1 MPAATSLAK
10 STYFQNS
17 LLSLSLILG
26 SCSALLWVR
35 ALPAQQLTADQQAE
49 MLLTGARKA
58 YNEKNYPFAVARFRE
73 FLARFGN
80 HKEAPSARYQL
91 GLSLLEIPERDYTGA
106 VEQLQAI
113 AGNKDL
119 PEHALV
125 LYHLGLAKRGLGTR
139 ELAQAEAKP
148 PEAPQRRA
156 AANRLFEEAATQ
168 FAAAATAF
176 KARAKP
182 LPENAKELPPDQE
195 WLARSVCDQAEMQL
209 RTNKIKEAQA
219 SAEPFLKDPLAKS
232 RYQGLGLYYHG
243 FASFLLRD
251 YQMAGR
257 SLNQPGALADPVVGI
272 HARYLLA
279 RTYHL
284 GDERNKAALH
294 YEGVLTDYDK
304 QKQAAA
310 QALQRPDQF
319 KNDLEEKARLEALV
333 KNPPPDYVGRAA
345 FGLGVLL
352 YEGGRFADA
361 LTRFTQF
368 AQQHPT
374 SSLLSDDLLR
384 QGFCLVQLK
393 QYAEAVKILQ
403 PLADKEPR
411 LADQAL
417 LWLGKA
423 QVGAT
428 DPANAAAYDQALKV
442 GLDTFRRAADRAQQ
456 LAGTDP
462 EAKGRRGEILLE
474 LADTQQLAKQFKDAA
489 VTYGQIL
496 NEKSL
501 PQHDEETLQRQA
513 TALHL
518 AGDYNGSDQVCLRFR
533 DQYSKST
540 LLPAVLFRY
549 AENAYFSAVAAE
561 KIPDAATRAREV
573 GRFQDEALKRYQ
585 VVVEKYPEFVYVN
598 LARYG
603 VALILYRKGELENAQ
618 QMLEKIPQ
626 AERHDDLAQVPYLL
640 ADCLIRLAPTKIE
653 NALDAGRLEERLK
666 GAIEQL
672 DAFVGAQPASPQAP
686 DALLKLGL
694 CHQRLASLLVQPQ
707 EKAPVLGNARAT
719 YERLIQQF
727 PKHPL
732 MPQAVFERA
741 KCIAQAGDVNG
752 AINELRRFTNDPA
765 LQAAP
770 VGPMAVLQLAT
781 LLRGQN
787 KAAEAADALAKARP
801 QMEPAMLRDPA
812 RADWVPLLQY
822 HQGIALREAGKLP
835 EARAVFDAMIAQF
848 PGRPEAAEAA
858 LRRGQ
863 CLKDEGLQKL
873 DAAQKRLAAG
883 NLKPEELAQVN
894 RTRDEGYKAISDAV
908 QYLHG
913 QAEQL
918 KQKQPVPEARARM
931 LYEAAWGYRTLAE
944 PEVAAARAKI
954 QEELKKKLLEEAI
967 KKSPTGK
974 PPAVIAAPDVPLAQV
989 PLQPSQTNARAEYLA
1004 LVTSFP
1010 DLPLSVDARF
1020 ELAEL
1025 HAERAEYDA
1034 ALKLLTEALDKE
1046 PAGEL
1051 ADKIIIQMG
1060 VCHAAKKD
1068 LKSALDQFDRVA
1080 QNVKSPLAGQA
1091 HYRAGECLMQQKDWA
1106 KAAARLV
1113 VFRDQAPFQNLPGVS
1128 DKALLRLGHAYAEL
1142 KQWDQSRQA
1151 HELVVAR
1158 FGNSPWVNEARYGMA
1173 WAFQNKAEYDNAVNV
1188 YTQVTAAT
1196 ATEIG
1201 AKAQLQIGLCRLEQ
1215 KRYAEA
1221 TTALLVVPFTYDYP
1235 DLSAAALCEA
1245 ARGFAEMKQHK
1256 QAEVLWLRVIKDHPH
1271 SEWAG
1276 VAKKRLEALGAM
1288 KNG

>member
-1 MPAATSLAK
+1 LV
-10 STYFQNS
+10 FG
-17 LLSLSLILG
+17 SLI
-26 SCSALLWVR
+26 ALLG
-35 ALPAQQLTADQQAE
+35 AGYLPAQQLTPEQQAD
-49 MLLTGARKA
+49 MLLTSARKA

-73 FLARFGN
+73 FLNRFGN

-91 GLSLLEIPERDYTGA
+91 GLSLLETPERDYAGA
-106 VEQLQAI
+106 VAELQTL
-113 AGNKDL
+113 AGNRDL

-156 AANRLFEEAATQ
+156 AASRFFEEAATQ
-168 FAAAATAF
+168 FAAAAAVF
-176 KARAKP
+176 KAKAKP
-182 LPENAKELPPDQE
+182 LPENAKELPADHE
-195 WLARSVCDQAEMQL
+195 WVARSVCDQAEMQL
-209 RTNKIKEAQA
+209 RTNKVKEAQA
-219 SAEPFLKDPLAKS
+219 AAEPFLKVPLTRS

-251 YQMAGR
+251 YQKAGR
-257 SLNQPGALADPVVGI
+257 SLNQPAPLADPVVGI

-279 RTYHL
+279 RIYHL

-294 YEGVLTDYDK
+294 YEGVLNDYVK
-304 QKQAAA
+304 QKQAATA
-310 QALQRPDQF
+310 ALQQPAQF
-319 KNDLEEKARLEALV
+319 QNNPEEKARLEALV
-333 KNPPPDYVGRAA
+333 KNPPDYVGRARFNLA
-345 FGLGVLL
+345 VLL
-352 YEGGRFADA
+352 YEDGRFADA
-361 LTRFTQF
+361 LARFTEF

-374 SSLLSDDLLR
+374 SSLLSDTLLR
-384 QGFCLVQLK
+384 QGFCQVQLK

-417 LWLGKA
+417 FWLGKA
-423 QVGAT
+423 QVGAA
-428 DPANAAAYDQALKV
+428 DPANPAAYDQALKV
-442 GLDTFRRAADRAQQ
+442 ALDTFRRSADRAQQ
-456 LAGTDP
+456 LAVTDP

-474 LADTQQLAKQFKDAA
+474 LADTQQLAKLYKDAA
-489 VTYGQIL
+489 ATYGQIL
-496 NEKSL
+496 NEKNL
-501 PQHDEETLQRQA
+501 PHHEEETLQRQA

-518 AGDYNGSDQVCLRFR
+518 AGDYNGSDQLCVKFR
-533 DQYSKST
+533 DQYPKST
-540 LLPAVLFRY
+540 LLAAVLFRY

-561 KIPDAATRAREV
+561 KIPDPAARAKEV
-573 GRFQDEALKRYQ
+573 VRLQEEALKRYQ
-585 VVVEKYPEFVYVN
+585 VVVAEHPEFVYIN

-603 VALILYRKGELENAQ
+603 VALILYRKGDLENAQ

-626 AERHDDLAQVPYLL
+626 AERNGDLAQVPYLL

-666 GAIEQL
+666 TAVELL

-686 DALLKLGL
+686 DALLKLGY
-694 CHQRLASLLVQPQ
+694 CHQRMASLLVQPQ
-707 EKAPVLGNARAT
+707 EKAAVLGNARAT

-727 PKHPL
+727 PKHSL
-732 MPQAVFERA
+732 QPQAVFERA
-741 KCIAQAGDVNG
+741 KCIGQAGDVNG
-752 AINELRRFTNDPA
+752 AINELRRFTADPA
-765 LQAAP
+765 LLAAP
-770 VGPMAVLQLAT
+770 VAPMAVLELAT

-801 QMEPAMLRDPA
+801 QMEPAMLKEPA
-812 RADWVPLLQY
+812 RASWVPLLQY

-835 EARAVFDAMIAQF
+835 EARAVFDTMIAQF

-863 CLKDEGLQKL
+863 CLKEEGLQKL

-883 NLKPEELAQVN
+883 NLKPEELAVVN
-894 RTRDEGYKAISDAV
+894 RTRDEGYKAVSDAV

-918 KQKQPVPEARARM
+918 KQKQPVPYARARM

-974 PPAVIAAPDVPLAQV
+974 PPAVLAVPEVPPPQI
-989 PLQPSQTNARAEYLA
+989 PLQPSQTNARGEYQA
-1004 LVTSFP
+1004 LIGSFP
-1010 DLPLSVDARF
+1010 DLPLAIDARF

-1025 HAERAEYDA
+1025 HAEYGEYDA

-1046 PAGEL
+1046 PPGEL
-1051 ADKIIIQMG
+1051 ADKVRIEMG
-1060 VCHAAKKD
+1060 VCYAAKKD
-1068 LKSALDQFDRVA
+1068 MKNALAQFDLVA
-1080 QNVKSPLAGQA
+1080 GNVKSPLAGQA
-1091 HYRAGECLMQQKDWA
+1091 HYRAGECLMHEKDWA
-1106 KAAARLV
+1106 KAGARLA
-1113 VFRDQAPFQNLPGVS
+1113 VFRDQTPFQNLPGVS

-1158 FGNSPWVNEARYGMA
+1158 FGNSPWVNEARYGMG
-1173 WAFQNKAEYDNAVNV
+1173 WAFQNKKEWDNAVNT
-1188 YTQVTAAT
+1188 YAQVTAAT

-1215 KRYAEA
+1215 KRYPEA

-1235 DLSAAALCEA
+1235 ELSAAALCEA
-1245 ARGFAEMKQHK
+1245 ARAFAEMKQHK
-1256 QAEVLWLRVIKDHPH
+1256 QAETLWLRVIKDHPN
-1271 SEWAG
+1271 SEWAD
-1276 VAKKRLEALGAM
+1276 VAKQRLEALGTM